1 MLYEFNIFFRL
12 FYAVSYFVKL
22 WLFFIVVFL
31 KEFSNFCL
39 TVSRNFFFAVLLDIL
54 LTYNKKDFLQF
65 LVRESKTQQAVNYD
79 KDNHKEKWMNL

>member
-1 MLYEFNIFFRL
+1 MLLAISSSSGSSSSSF
-12 FYAVSYFVKL
+12 
-22 WLFFIVVFL
+22 FL